1 MPSTST
7 PPLALTH
14 KELIYLLAKLSSEKR
29 KKLIAVLKKK
39 HIDCLAEI
47 FLNFLKNNLTHDKGI
62 VKSLHKYKEDIRK
75 VVKKGVSTA
84 SKKKILRSQ
93 RGGAILSVLLPLAAS
108 VITSLLSK

>member
-7 PPLALTH
+7 SPLALIH
-14 KELIYLLAKLSSEKR
+14 KDLIYFLAKLSPEKR

-47 FLNFLKNNLTHDKGI
+47 FLNFLKNNLTQDKGI
-62 VKSLHKYKEDIRK
+62 VKSLSKYKQDIRK
-75 VVKKGVSTA
+75 VAKKGETAA
-84 SKKKILRSQ
+84 SKRKILRSQ
-93 RGGAILSVLLPLAAS
+93 RGGAILSLLLPLAAG